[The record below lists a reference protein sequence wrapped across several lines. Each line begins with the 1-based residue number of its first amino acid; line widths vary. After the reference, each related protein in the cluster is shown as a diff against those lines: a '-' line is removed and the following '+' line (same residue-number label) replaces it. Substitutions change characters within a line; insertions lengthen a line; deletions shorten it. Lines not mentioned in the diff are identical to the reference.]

1 VSDKKRSPAY
11 EAGYKAGGAIAE
23 ALTKVLHRM
32 LRPHVGQIIEEMHER
47 LEFDGECEDEDI
59 PDCSTCEH
67 HGDCPFEPGTVYE
80 PPPGFLLVRP
90 GPPPHPWSI
99 N

>member
-1 VSDKKRSPAY
+1 
-11 EAGYKAGGAIAE
+11 
-23 ALTKVLHRM
+23 
-32 LRPHVGQIIEEMHER
+32 MHER

-80 PPPGFLLVRP
+80 PPPGFILVRP
-90 GPPPHPWSI
+90 GPPPHPWSV